1 MRVSKP
7 ELAIVALL
15 IGYVAFFTHP
25 PPKHLQDFLSSPVGN
40 IISLAGILFVVVY
53 KSLIVGVFLAIAYVM
68 TVNSV
73 TEYLDEKQQ
82 APAKKLTSNG
92 VPAPAVPKA
101 LNDLLNGKLSP
112 SKGDKLT
119 PASTKRGG
127 PQTPKPPPTVQP
139 KPKQPVA
146 HEHFASV

>member
-25 PPKHLQDFLSSPVGN
+25 PPKHLQDFLASPVGN
-40 IISLAGILFVVVY
+40 IISLVGILFVAVY

-73 TEYLDEKQQ
+73 TEYLDEKEQ

-92 VPAPAVPKA
+92 VPNPAVSAA
-101 LNDLLNGKLSP
+101 LKDLLKPNA
-112 SKGDKLT
+112 SKGDTIT
-119 PASTKRGG
+119 PISTKRGG
-127 PQTPKPPPTVQP
+127 PPVPKPAATAQP
-139 KPKQPVA
+139 KPKQPA
-146 HEHFASV
+146 THEHFASV